1 MILTR
6 TGLETEVLMKGRIAI
21 ALMLALPLILG
32 GMLLGSGEL
41 EGAAKQVLT
50 VKQVKKGPASLDDAV
65 WQATEAIQIPF
76 EGKEKF
82 EGKKATVTTKAV
94 YTQDSIYFLFKWDD
108 PTLSVTKGAWKYDG
122 QKWAHI
128 KSNEDRISLLFEIE
142 RINKFATKGCT
153 VVCHVPQ
160 GAPNAKDG
168 KFGTSSAAE
177 KGDLW
182 HWKAARSDPAGF
194 ADDTWVTVISEKE
207 GGRKSDAGSGG
218 DKKNMTEDKSKPMY
232 MLAPG
237 KKLGKHGVLLAAD
250 AVEIA
255 DYSVFKAG
263 DVVTYRMPK
272 QAEGSRGDIKAVS
285 SYADGGWIVMLLRK
299 LDTGNEDDVALNP
312 RKQYSFAMALF
323 DDSGDEDSYDSEVLT
338 LQFKK

>member
-1 MILTR
+1 
-6 TGLETEVLMKGRIAI
+6 MKGRIAI

-285 SYADGGWIVMLLRK
+285 SYADGGWIVMLHRK

>member
-1 MILTR
+1 
-6 TGLETEVLMKGRIAI
+6 MKGRIAI
-21 ALMLALPLILG
+21 ALMLALTLILG
-32 GMLLGSGEL
+32 GMLLDSGEL

-194 ADDTWVTVISEKE
+194 ADDTWVTVISEKK

-272 QAEGSRGDIKAVS
+272 QAEGSRGDIQAAS
-285 SYADGGWIVMLLRK
+285 SYADGGWTVMLHRK

-312 RKQYSFAMALF
+312 RKKYSFAMALF
-323 DDSGDEDSYDSEVLT
+323 DDSGDENSYDSEVLT